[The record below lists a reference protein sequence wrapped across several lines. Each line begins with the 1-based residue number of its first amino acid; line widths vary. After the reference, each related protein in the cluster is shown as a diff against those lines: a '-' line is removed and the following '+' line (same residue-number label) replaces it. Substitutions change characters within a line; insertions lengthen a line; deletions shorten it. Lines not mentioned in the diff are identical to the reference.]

1 VAPGLFVL
9 LGSIYLISYEQYD
22 ITAQRSTIIGGF
34 SSFVITANGV
44 LQKKK
49 GAWIVMNGLILCAA
63 ISYFFHYDISL
74 FTSFSIIV
82 LCMIYLFAISSKETQ
97 KRYES
102 SQLLSARLQT
112 ELLKKNIQPHF
123 IKNTLT
129 SLIDWVEESPRDGVT
144 FIQALSGEFE
154 ILNQISGCTL
164 IPIRQEIELCKHHLT
179 VMQFRK
185 EVHYYWEDHGIEA
198 DDYIPPAVIHTAL
211 ENGIT
216 HSIPLEDG
224 SIRFSLA
231 FSNSREYKQYD
242 LRAVAKNRPVAKK
255 LEAGTGYRYIQARL
269 KESYGDRW
277 EFSSQ
282 AVENG
287 WLTTIKIYAR

>member
-1 VAPGLFVL
+1 
-9 LGSIYLISYEQYD
+9 
-22 ITAQRSTIIGGF
+22 
-34 SSFVITANGV
+34 
-44 LQKKK
+44 
-49 GAWIVMNGLILCAA
+49 
-63 ISYFFHYDISL
+63 
-74 FTSFSIIV
+74 
-82 LCMIYLFAISSKETQ
+82 
-97 KRYES
+97 
-102 SQLLSARLQT
+102 
-112 ELLKKNIQPHF
+112 
-123 IKNTLT
+123 
-129 SLIDWVEESPRDGVT
+129 GVT

-185 EVHYYWEDHGIEA
+185 EVQYHWEDHGIEA